1 MSSSFLCY
9 KYNIDFRFITWE
21 ALMSKRISACLLGGV
36 ISACICLVGSQ
47 IIFGFPKIEWSTIS
61 MTVANRLLL
70 GFVIGI
76 SNWKIKHHLHGALL
90 GLILSLTVSIS
101 FLPGDILKFFLYTG
115 AGIFYGVMI
124 DWLATDVFK
133 SPKSSP

>member
-1 MSSSFLCY
+1 
-9 KYNIDFRFITWE
+9 
-21 ALMSKRISACLLGGV
+21 MSKRISACLLGGV

-47 IIFGFPKIEWSTIS
+47 IIFGFPKIVWSTIS

-76 SNWKIKHHLHGALL
+76 SSWDIKYHLHGAFL
-90 GLILSLTVSIS
+90 GLILSLVISIS
-101 FLPGDILKFFLYTG
+101 FLPGEILKFFLYTS

-133 SPKSSP
+133 APKPNL

>member
-1 MSSSFLCY
+1 M
-9 KYNIDFRFITWE
+9 KKN
-21 ALMSKRISACLLGGV
+21 RILICLSGGI

-47 IIFGFPKIEWSTIS
+47 VIFGFPEITWSTVSTTI
-61 MTVANRLLL
+61 ANRLLL

-76 SNWKIKHHLHGALL
+76 SSWRVKHHVHGALL
-90 GLILSLTVSIS
+90 GLILSLTVSIG

-124 DWLATDVFK
+124 DWLATDIIK
-133 SPKSSP
+133 SERIQQF

>member
-1 MSSSFLCY
+1 M
-9 KYNIDFRFITWE
+9 K
-21 ALMSKRISACLLGGV
+21 KRILACLLGGV
-36 ISACICLVGSQ
+36 ISACICLIGSQ

-61 MTVANRLLL
+61 ITVANRLLL

-76 SNWKIKHHLHGALL
+76 SSWNIKYYLHGALL
-90 GLILSLTVSIS
+90 GLILSLTVSVG
-101 FLPGDILKFFLYTG
+101 FLPGEILKFFLYTG

-133 SPKSSP
+133 SPKTRP

>member
-1 MSSSFLCY
+1 M
-9 KYNIDFRFITWE
+9 KN
-21 ALMSKRISACLLGGV
+21 RILACLLGGV
-36 ISACICLVGSQ
+36 ISACICLAGSQ
-47 IIFGFPKIEWSTIS
+47 IIFGFPKIKWSTIS

-76 SNWKIKHHLHGALL
+76 SRWNIKHHLHGALL
-90 GLILSLTVSIS
+90 GLILSLTVSIG
-101 FLPGDILKFFLYTG
+101 FLPAEVLKLILYTG

-133 SPKSSP
+133 APKANL